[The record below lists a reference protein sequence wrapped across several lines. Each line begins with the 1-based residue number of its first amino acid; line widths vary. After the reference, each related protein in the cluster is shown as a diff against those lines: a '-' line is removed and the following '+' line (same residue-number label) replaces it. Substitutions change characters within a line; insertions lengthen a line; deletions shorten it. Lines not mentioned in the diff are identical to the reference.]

1 MKLLSLVVPSYNE
14 QESLPLFYDAFLK
27 LADQL
32 KEQVDLEAI
41 FVNDG
46 SRDRTLSVAKALAEK
61 DKRIKYISF
70 SRNFGKEPAMLAGLA
85 KSKGDY
91 VVIIDADLQHPPELI
106 IEMHEKIQAEG
117 VDCVAARR
125 SSRAGEPIIRSM
137 FSRLFYVLMG
147 QISDTP
153 VVSGACDFR
162 LMKRPMVDAILSM
175 GEYNRF
181 SKGIF
186 SFVGFQ
192 TEWIAYENVERAAGQ
207 TSWSFWS
214 LFKYSLEGI
223 FAFSTKP
230 LHLSSVLGFVLCI
243 FAFIFGVIT
252 ISKTLFFGEAIDG
265 YTSIICVSAFLGG
278 IQLFTIGILGQ
289 YIGKIYLETK
299 KRPIFITKEENR

>member
-1 MKLLSLVVPSYNE
+1 MKLLSLIVPCYNE
-14 QESLPLFYDAFLK
+14 EESLPLFYQAFLDLTEK
-27 LADQL
+27 LKD
-32 KEQVDLEAI
+32 KITLEVI

-46 SRDRTLSVAKALAEK
+46 SRDKTVEIAKTLACNDARV
-61 DKRIKYISF
+61 KYISF

-85 KSKGDY
+85 KSRGDY
-91 VVIIDADLQHPPELI
+91 AVIIDADLQHPPELI
-106 IEMHEKIQAEG
+106 LEMYDKIQQEG

-125 SSRAGEPIIRSM
+125 SSRDGEPIIRSL

-162 LMKRPMVDAILSM
+162 LMKRQMVDAILSM

-192 TEWIAYENVERAAGQ
+192 TEWISYENVERAAGE
-207 TSWSFWS
+207 TSWSFWG

-230 LHLSSVLGFVLCI
+230 LHISSILGFLLCV
-243 FAFIFGVIT
+243 FSLIFGSIT
-252 ISKTLFFGEAIDG
+252 ILKTLFYGEAISG
-265 YTSIICVSAFLGG
+265 YTSIICVCSFLGG
-278 IQLFTIGILGQ
+278 IQLFSIGILGQ

-299 KRPIFITKEENR
+299 NRPIYISKEEN